1 MLPFT
6 FLYPLVLVL
15 IPVVIPLVLWLRKK
29 RQAAL
34 AHPQVGMH
42 TNLKGVPLVGRLPGF
57 FLAIALAIVIATLA
71 NPVVPES
78 KTTESMQ
85 TREIAIAV
93 DMSGSMFSGTF
104 APEPPPGS
112 VGVRYNQDG
121 VRQPYQPIDAAV
133 DATYSFVLKRMEAKT
148 GDRVALFVF
157 DDDTYWHWPLT
168 DDLKI
173 VLRKSKLLNA
183 HSGGGTNFEGPT
195 ANDPKS
201 GPFQAGIVHIREFG
215 KAKSRV
221 LILVSDGESSISPQ
235 RMNEIQAQLTELNMK
250 VYLLGVGSSYTNG
263 SENSST
269 KDVRELM
276 SRLSASGLGG
286 RIFAVGN
293 AAEMQAAFDT
303 INALEKSTVEKETTV
318 TFKPIYPVFLGFGV
332 VFLLLF
338 FVTVPLTR
346 QVA

>member
-6 FLYPLVLVL
+6 FLYPLVLAL
-15 IPVVIPLVLWLRKK
+15 AVVAIPLVLWLRKK

-42 TNLKGVPLVGRLPGF
+42 TNLKGIPLVGRLPGF
-57 FLAIALAIVIATLA
+57 FLAVAIALIVAALA

-78 KTTESMQ
+78 KTTETMQ
-85 TREIAIAV
+85 TREIVVAV
-93 DMSGSMFSGTF
+93 DMSGSMFSGVF
-104 APEPPPGS
+104 APEPPAGS
-112 VGVRYNQDG
+112 VGVRYDKDG
-121 VRQPYQPIDAAV
+121 KPQEYQPIDAAV
-133 DATYSFVLKRMEAKT
+133 DATYSFALKRMENKT
-148 GDRVALFVF
+148 GDRIALFVF

-168 DDLKI
+168 DDLEI

-183 HSGGGTNFEGPT
+183 RSGGGTNFEGPT
-195 ANDPKS
+195 ASDPKS

-221 LILVSDGESSISPQ
+221 LIVVSDGESNVSEQ
-235 RMNEIQAQLTELNMK
+235 RMQEIVAQLRDLNMR
-250 VYLLGVGSSYTNG
+250 VYLLGVGSSYTAG
-263 SENSST
+263 TENSSNAS
-269 KDVRELM
+269 VRELL
-276 SRLSASGLGG
+276 RRIGDAGLGG

-293 AAEMQAAFDT
+293 AANMRVAFDT
-303 INALEKSTVEKETTV
+303 INGLEKSTVEKETTV
-318 TFKPIYPVFLGFGV
+318 TFKPIYPVFVLFAGV
-332 VFLLLF
+332 LLLLF